1 MNAGG
6 GTFARALAL
15 QRDQSLD
22 LRPPRRR
29 ASSEHCR
36 VRRGVLCV
44 VWGTPVASAQTK
56 ANRVKAAG
64 ALGVLVGRFDHI
76 TSTCSPAYNTSNVAL
91 LTPRVFILYLKR
103 RRGIITDNAGAA
115 CIGGSADRPAEL
127 VRGHRPPPPRRDAS
141 SISNEASGEGCA
153 LHRLDAQAS
162 QTVRPDGSRGR
173 GWPQARRSGGCV
185 PATSPPGPDGTRG
198 PCDRGPRPELELD
211 TRASPHVQQEHC
223 KK

>member
-91 LTPRVFILYLKR
+91 LTPRVFILYTSSAKTR
-103 RRGIITDNAGAA
+103 NHNAGRAS
-115 CIGGSADRPAEL
+115 GGRRPDADRPAE
-127 VRGHRPPPPRRDAS
+127 RRPAPPPRRDAS

-173 GWPQARRSGGCV
+173 G
-185 PATSPPGPDGTRG
+185 
-198 PCDRGPRPELELD
+198 
-211 TRASPHVQQEHC
+211 
-223 KK
+223 

>member
-1 MNAGG
+1 MPMNAGG

-91 LTPRVFILYLKR
+91 LTPRVFILLPHTSEDAEST
-103 RRGIITDNAGAA
+103 IITRGRRAWGVRGPPGRA
-115 CIGGSADRPAEL
+115 RPAPATAATTRCVVHLERSL
-127 VRGHRPPPPRRDAS
+127 WRRM
-141 SISNEASGEGCA
+141 
-153 LHRLDAQAS
+153 R
-162 QTVRPDGSRGR
+162 T
-173 GWPQARRSGGCV
+173 PQARCTGLPDS
-185 PATSPPGPDGTRG
+185 SP
-198 PCDRGPRPELELD
+198 
-211 TRASPHVQQEHC
+211 
-223 KK
+223 